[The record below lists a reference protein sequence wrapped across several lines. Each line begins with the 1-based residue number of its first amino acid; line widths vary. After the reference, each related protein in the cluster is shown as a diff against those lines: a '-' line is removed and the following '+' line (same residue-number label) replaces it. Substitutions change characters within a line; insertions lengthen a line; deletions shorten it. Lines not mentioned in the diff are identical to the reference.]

1 MSQQISL
8 FIITKNEEAKIAQC
22 ILSAREL
29 VSEVI
34 VVDGFSEDKTVQIAQ
49 SLGAKTYQRTFDGFA
64 NQKNFALRKVG
75 TAWALNLDA
84 DEKLTPQL
92 CEEIRRT
99 VQNTQ
104 HAGFMIS
111 FSNYFLGK
119 RMKYSGLNKEQH
131 LRLVRTDKAE
141 YEGGLVH
148 EGLKVSGS
156 VGCLKEHI
164 QHYSYDSIETYFTKF
179 NKYTSLAARQMYK
192 NGRRFRLFSVLLTIP
207 FEFFKRYLIKLGFL
221 DGMRGFLWASFSA
234 FYVFVK
240 YTKLW
245 ALQQQD
251 KQ

>member
-1 MSQQISL
+1 
-8 FIITKNEEAKIAQC
+8 
-22 ILSAREL
+22 
-29 VSEVI
+29 
-34 VVDGFSEDKTVQIAQ
+34 
-49 SLGAKTYQRTFDGFA
+49 
-64 NQKNFALRKVG
+64 
-75 TAWALNLDA
+75 
-84 DEKLTPQL
+84 
-92 CEEIRRT
+92 
-99 VQNTQ
+99 
-104 HAGFMIS
+104 
-111 FSNYFLGK
+111 
-119 RMKYSGLNKEQH
+119 MKYSGLNKEQH

-156 VGCLKEHI
+156 VGCLKGHI

-207 FEFFKRYLIKLGFL
+207 FEFFKRYLLKLGFL